1 MKNPEAPGLV
11 PDQLTALW
19 QAVEAKRLT
28 EQQFHRDEKRLLGE
42 YRALWRDALLLDE
55 QRTLE
60 TSLLTELGEY
70 VDCDDRAEVRRR
82 CQAAM
87 SGVEREWREK
97 VIPGDRRSIE
107 EYYDKNAV
115 HLYELTWWHTLLED
129 TSPLAY
135 VTALRFGEQ
144 RGCQRVLDFGAGVGS
159 GGILFARH
167 GFNVALA
174 DISTTMLDFCEWR
187 FGYKRSLPVHVI
199 DLKYTPLPPRAF
211 DLVTAMD
218 VFEHLVDPVTT
229 MEQVWATLKPG
240 GFLFGRFDDT
250 HDEDHPDDGDSA
262 EHIAQD
268 FGPMFKRMGELG
280 FTEVWHDEWLWGH
293 QAFRKG

>member
-1 MKNPEAPGLV
+1 VQEIHEALRLA
-11 PDQLTALW
+11 PD
-19 QAVEAKRLT
+19 
-28 EQQFHRDEKRLLGE
+28 RLLSE
-42 YRALWRDALLLDE
+42 DRALWRDALLLE
-55 QRTLE
+55 GKRKLE

-82 CQAAM
+82 CQDAM
-87 SGVEREWREK
+87 SGVEREWREN
-97 VIPGDRRSIE
+97 VVPGDQRSIE
-107 EYYDKNAV
+107 AHYDQNAV
-115 HLYELTWWHTLLED
+115 HLYESIWRHTLLED
-129 TSPLAY
+129 ISPLAY
-135 VTALRFGEQ
+135 VTALRFGQQ
-144 RGCQRVLDFGAGVGS
+144 RGCQRALDFGAGVGS

-187 FGYKRSLPVHVI
+187 FGYRRSLPVHVI
-199 DLKYTPLPPRAF
+199 DLKFTPLPPQAF
-211 DLVTAMD
+211 DLVTALD

-229 MEQVWATLKPG
+229 IEQVWATLKPG
-240 GFLFGRFDDT
+240 GFLFGRFDGG
-250 HDEDHPDDGDSA
+250 HDDGHAGERDSA

-280 FTEVWHDEWLWGH
+280 FTEVGYDESSWGH